1 MEVKTKLTEAFFDY
15 LHYERGASE
24 KTLEGYRNSLK
35 AFELFFKSLDS
46 NLDWDNVDIDVAR
59 EWTMSMMENGNKA
72 TSVATRLSA
81 LRSCY
86 KFLFRRGLID
96 SDPFHNLTAPKAERP
111 LPAFIRDKDMER
123 LLDGEDTFSD
133 DGQGLLEKAVIE
145 TFYDTGIRL
154 SELVG
159 LNIDDVNME
168 QNTIHVTG
176 KGNKQRIVPFGEKLR
191 ETLNIY
197 IKCTRARRTAEE
209 KAFFISMKGERMKP
223 KPVRDMVRAKLA
235 LVTDQQKRSPHIL
248 RHSFATTMLNHKANL
263 EAVKELMG
271 HERLATTEIY
281 THTTF
286 EELRRVYQQAHPRA

>member
-1 MEVKTKLTEAFFDY
+1 MPKNI
-15 LHYERGASE
+15 
-24 KTLEGYRNSLK
+24 RNLK
-35 AFELFFKSLDS
+35 
-46 NLDWDNVDIDVAR
+46 I
-59 EWTMSMMENGNKA
+59 
-72 TSVATRLSA
+72 A
-81 LRSCY
+81 L
-86 KFLFRRGLID
+86 
-96 SDPFHNLTAPKAERP
+96 HNLGCKVNNYEMDVMSQK
-111 LPAFIRDKDMER
+111 IKES
-123 LLDGEDTFSD
+123 G
-133 DGQGLLEKAVIE
+133 
-145 TFYDTGIRL
+145 GI
-154 SELVG
+154 
-159 LNIDDVNME
+159 
-168 QNTIHVTG
+168 
-176 KGNKQRIVPFGEKLR
+176 IVPFGEKLR

-248 RHSFATTMLNHKANL
+248 RHSFATTMLNHQANL